1 MAGADSSPREVGA
14 EPGYPAMTSA
24 RRRLLE
30 RLHAVLHLDDPPW
43 KVALALAVGVF
54 ISFTP
59 TYGLQTLL
67 ALLVAALARLNKA
80 ATVAGAWL
88 NFPWFA
94 PLIYAAGWKLGT
106 LLLADTAGVE
116 GLSVAL
122 LTGTT
127 ILGAAAGLVTYV
139 VALRLLKRRRAQR
152 AATKRPESRDYNA
165 A

>member
-1 MAGADSSPREVGA
+1 VTE
-14 EPGYPAMTSA
+14 T

-30 RLHAVLHLDDPPW
+30 RLHGVLHLDDPPW
-43 KVALALAVGVF
+43 KVALALAIGVF

-67 ALLVAALARLNKA
+67 AFLVATIARLNKA

-88 NFPWFA
+88 NLPWFA

-106 LLLADTAGVE
+106 LLLANAEGIE
-116 GLSVAL
+116 GLSIAL

-127 ILGAAAGLVTYV
+127 ILGTVAGAVTYV
-139 VALRLLKRRRAQR
+139 VALRLLNRRRAQR
-152 AATKRPESRDYNA
+152 ALVQRTESRDCDA

>member
-1 MAGADSSPREVGA
+1 MS
-14 EPGYPAMTSA
+14 
-24 RRRLLE
+24 RRLLD
-30 RLHAVLHLDDPPW
+30 RLHGVLHLDDPPW

-67 ALLVAALARLNKA
+67 VLVVATLARLNKA

-88 NFPWFA
+88 NLPWFA
-94 PLIYAAGWKLGT
+94 PLIYTAGWKLGT
-106 LLLADTAGVE
+106 LVLDDAEGVE
-116 GLSVAL
+116 GLSAAL

-127 ILGAAAGLVTYV
+127 ILGAAAGGLTYV
-139 VALRLLKRRRAQR
+139 VALRLIKRRRSQR
-152 AATKRPESRDYNA
+152 AAAERADSRDYDA